1 MYVELIVDG
10 VIKRS
15 WYYENA
21 DFFEPFCEAGHEERK
36 AIWNRIV
43 TECRDKASGLIYQA
57 PFEMN
62 FNIKAKIQPKD
73 IPDEE
78 YWEFVR
84 MLEEKQSNPISKI
97 KRRFV

>member
-10 VIKRS
+10 VVKKA

-21 DFFEPFCEAGHEERK
+21 DFDEPFCEAGHEERR
-36 AIWNRIV
+36 AIWNKVV
-43 TECRDKASGLIYQA
+43 TECQDRASGLIYQV
-57 PFEMN
+57 PYEMYI
-62 FNIKAKIQPKD
+62 NIRPKIQPKD
-73 IPDEE
+73 ISDEE

-84 MLEEKQSNPISKI
+84 ELEGKQNNPIEKI